1 MDPVMNMKF
10 EAELQGLKDSLR
22 MQESTG
28 KNEERKAMSND
39 QIYKGWRLLEK
50 GSNKGFWQH

>member
-1 MDPVMNMKF
+1 MNMKF

-28 KNEERKAMSND
+28 KNEERKAMTNF

-50 GSNKGFWQH
+50 GNIDREQVNQ